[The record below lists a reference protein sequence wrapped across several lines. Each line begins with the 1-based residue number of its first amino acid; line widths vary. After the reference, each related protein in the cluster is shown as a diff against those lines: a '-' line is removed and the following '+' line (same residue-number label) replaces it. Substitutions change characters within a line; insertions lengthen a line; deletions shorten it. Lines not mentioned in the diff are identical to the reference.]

1 MAMKPWYKVATPRE
15 DLREGRPLD
24 AAEFAVHLDH
34 VRDGRASADYQDP
47 ERFFE
52 RTYLTKNLTLLG
64 SQVLRRLSG
73 ETTETSAVFNMA
85 TQFGGGKTHALT
97 LLYHL
102 ANSGPS
108 ASGWTGVQ
116 SLLRDAS
123 VRQVPKAATA
133 VFVGT
138 EFDSIRGRGGDDG
151 TPKRLTPWGEIAFQL
166 GGAAAF
172 DVVARHDKEGTSPA
186 GDVIR
191 AFLPQDRP
199 ALILMDE
206 LMNYISRSRKSGLS
220 AQLYDFLHNLSETAR
235 GQRNVV
241 LVVSVPASELEMTA
255 EDQSDYNRF
264 KKMLDRL
271 GKPVVMSAEAET
283 SEIIRRRLFEW
294 DQRALSQD
302 GRVLMTKD
310 AIVACNDYADW
321 LLEHRQLIPSWFP
334 VDSARKQFAD
344 TYPFHP
350 VVLSVFER
358 KWQTLPRF
366 QQTRGVLRLLAQWVS
381 NAYQGG
387 FKGAHR
393 DGLIGLGTAPLD
405 DPLFRR
411 AVFEQLGEDRLEG
424 AITTDI
430 IGKPDAFAT
439 RLDSA
444 AVDSIKQARLHRKV
458 ATCIFFESSGGQ
470 QQKDASLPE
479 IRLAVS
485 EPSLDMGNI
494 ETVLEELQTNCYF
507 LITQNNRYRFSL
519 TPNLNK
525 LLSDR
530 RANIKQPRIDERVRT
545 EVQKVFAHQAGLE
558 RVYFP
563 ERSNQVPDRPVIAL
577 VVLPPDQALE
587 NPETLA
593 FVEQVTKA
601 CGNSG
606 RTYKSALIWSIPDS
620 AASLSDEA
628 RQLLAWK
635 DIDAT
640 ESDQLDEAQKHQLAQ
655 SRTKAA
661 RDLREAVWR
670 TYKHIGLLGRNNE
683 IRVIDLGLV
692 HSSAADSLAG
702 LILGRLRQDDEAVE
716 SVNANFLVR
725 NWPPALTEWSTKAV
739 RDAFFASPK
748 FPRLLVAD
756 KLKETIARG
765 VTNGVIAYLGKT
777 TDGRCDPFFFED
789 DIGPE
794 EVELSDDMFIVCA
807 EDAKRYIEPP
817 VLKYIE
823 ISPGTASV
831 EPTKHLAFT
840 FRGLD
845 QHGQEYA
852 IKAVKWT
859 STGGEI
865 GENGVFHAA
874 EEEGDYTVTAES
886 GLVKAT
892 VRVGVR
898 SRKVS
903 KDNAD
908 DNFPGGGKRPQQ
920 GALKWSGQV
929 PPQKWMNFY
938 TKVLSKFVN
947 AGGLTITVSVSAS
960 PKDGVSPQQL
970 QETKAALQELGLPT
984 DLDSV

>member
-1 MAMKPWYKVATPRE
+1 MSIKPWYKVVTPRE

-34 VRDGRASADYQDP
+34 VRDGRASEDYQDP
-47 ERFFE
+47 ERFFD

-73 ETTETSAVFNMA
+73 EMTETSAVFNMA

-102 ANSGPS
+102 ANGGPE
-108 ASGWTGVQ
+108 ARAWTGVQ
-116 SLLRDAS
+116 TLLKDAG
-123 VRQVPKAATA
+123 VAQVPKAATA

-151 TPKRLTPWGEIAFQL
+151 TSKRMTPWGEIAFQL

-172 DVVARHDKEGTSPA
+172 AAVETHDRQGEAPG

-191 AFLPQDRP
+191 DFLPQDRP

-220 AQLYDFLHNLSETAR
+220 AQLYDFLQNLSETAR
-235 GQRNVV
+235 GQRGVV
-241 LVVSVPASELEMTA
+241 LVASIPASELEMTA
-255 EDQSDYNRF
+255 EDQSDYDRF

-294 DQRALSQD
+294 DLRAVSQD
-302 GRVLMTKD
+302 GRVLLTKD
-310 AIVACNDYADW
+310 ALSACNDYADW
-321 LLEHRQLIPSWFP
+321 LLEHRKLIPDWFP
-334 VDSARKQFAD
+334 ADDARKQFAD

-350 VVLSVFER
+350 LVLSVFER

-381 NAYQGG
+381 NAYQQG

-430 IGKPDAFAT
+430 VGKPDSFAT

-444 AVDSIKQARLHRKV
+444 AVEIIKKARLHRKV
-458 ATCIFFESSGGQ
+458 ATSIFFESSGGQ
-470 QQKDASLPE
+470 QYKEASLPE
-479 IRLAVS
+479 IRLAVA

-507 LITQNNRYRFSL
+507 LTTQNNRYRFSL

-530 RANIKQPRIDERVRT
+530 RANIKQPRIDERVKS
-545 EVQKVFAHQAGLE
+545 EVQGVFAKQAGVE

-577 VVLPPDQALE
+577 VVLAPDQGLGD
-587 NPETLA
+587 PETLR
-593 FVEQVTKA
+593 FVEQVTRE

-606 RTYKSALIWSIPDS
+606 RTYKSALIWAIPDS
-620 AASLSDEA
+620 AASLYDEA
-628 RQLLAWK
+628 RKLLAWE
-635 DIDAT
+635 DIDAE
-640 ESDQLDEAQKHQLAQ
+640 ESDRLDDTQKHQLSQ
-655 SRTKAA
+655 SLKKSE

-670 TYKHIGLLGRNNE
+670 TYKNIGLLGRDNA
-683 IRVIDLGLV
+683 IRTIDLGLV
-692 HSSAADSLAG
+692 HSSAADSMAG

-716 SVNANFLVR
+716 GVNPNFLVR

-739 RDAFFASPK
+739 RDAFFASPR
-748 FPRLLVAD
+748 FPRLLVID

-765 VTNGVIAYLGKT
+765 VANGMLAYLGKT
-777 TDGRCDPFFFED
+777 PDGRCDPFFFEQ
-789 DIGPE
+789 DIEPE
-794 EVELSDDMFIVCA
+794 EVEFSDDMFIVTA
-807 EDAKRYIEPP
+807 EEAKKCIEPP
-817 VLKYIE
+817 ALKYIDVR
-823 ISPGTASV
+823 PDLARV
-831 EPTKHLAFT
+831 EPGKSLTFT
-840 FRGLD
+840 FKGLD
-845 QHGQEYA
+845 QHGQEYPVE
-852 IKAVKWT
+852 AVSW
-859 STGGEI
+859 SATGGEI
-865 GENGVFHAA
+865 GADGVFRAG
-874 EEEGDYTVTAES
+874 EEEGDYTVCAVS
-886 GLVKAT
+886 GVTKTT
-892 VRVGVR
+892 VRVAVNR
-898 SRKVS
+898 LVNPPIV
-903 KDNAD
+903 DPPLVE
-908 DNFPGGGKRPQQ
+908 PGRLTW
-920 GALKWSGQV
+920 AGQV
-929 PPQKWMNFY
+929 PPQKWMHFY
-938 TKVLSKFVN
+938 TKVLAKFVN
-947 AGGLTITVSVSAS
+947 AGDLTVSVSVSAS
-960 PKDGVSPQQL
+960 PKGGISPNQVE
-970 QETKAALQELGLPT
+970 ETKSALRELGLSP
-984 DLDSV
+984 DVESH

>member
-1 MAMKPWYKVATPRE
+1 MAIKPWYKVATPRE

-34 VRDGRASADYQDP
+34 VRDGRASEDYQDP
-47 ERFFE
+47 ERFFD

-102 ANSGPS
+102 ANGGPEAQAWSGVPTLL
-108 ASGWTGVQ
+108 ADAGV
-116 SLLRDAS
+116 A
-123 VRQVPKAATA
+123 QVPKVATA

-151 TPKRLTPWGEIAFQL
+151 SPKRMTPWGEIAFQL

-172 DVVARHDKEGTSPA
+172 AVVEAHDKRGEAPG

-191 AFLPQDRP
+191 DFLPQDRP
-199 ALILMDE
+199 ALILVDE

-235 GQRNVV
+235 GQRGVV
-241 LVVSVPASELEMTA
+241 LVASIPASELEMTA
-255 EDQSDYNRF
+255 EDQSDYDRF

-294 DQRALSQD
+294 DLQAVGQD
-302 GRVLMTKD
+302 GRVLLTKD
-310 AIVACNDYADW
+310 ALSACNDYADW

-334 VDSARKQFAD
+334 VDAARRQFAD
-344 TYPFHP
+344 TYPLHP

-381 NAYQGG
+381 NAYQQG

-411 AVFEQLGEDRLEG
+411 SVFEQLGEDRLEG

-430 IGKPDAFAT
+430 VGKLDSFAT

-444 AVDSIKQARLHRKV
+444 AVETIKKARLHRKV
-458 ATCIFFESSGGQ
+458 ATSILFESSGGQ
-470 QQKDASLPE
+470 QHKEASLPE
-479 IRLAVS
+479 IRLAVA

-507 LITQNNRYRFSL
+507 LTTQNNRYRFSL

-530 RANIKQPRIDERVRT
+530 RANIKQPRIDERVRS
-545 EVQKVFAHQAGLE
+545 EVQGVFAKQAGVE
-558 RVYFP
+558 RIYFP

-577 VVLPPDQALE
+577 VVLAPDQGFGD
-587 NPETLA
+587 PETLR
-593 FVEQVTKA
+593 FVEQGTQE
-601 CGNSG
+601 CGGSG
-606 RTYKSALIWSIPDS
+606 RTYKNALIWAMPDS
-620 AASLSDEA
+620 AASLYDEA
-628 RQLLAWK
+628 RKLLAWD
-635 DIDAT
+635 DIDAE
-640 ESDQLDEAQKHQLAQ
+640 ESDRLDDTQKHQLSQ
-655 SRTKAA
+655 SLKKSE

-670 TYKHIGLLGRNNE
+670 TYKNIGLLGRDNA
-683 IRVIDLGLV
+683 IRTIDLGLV
-692 HSSAADSLAG
+692 HSSAADSMAG

-716 SVNANFLVR
+716 GVNPNFLVR
-725 NWPPALTEWSTKAV
+725 NWPPALTEWSTRAV
-739 RDAFFASPK
+739 RDAFFASPR
-748 FPRLLVAD
+748 FPRLLVID

-765 VTNGVIAYLGKT
+765 VANGMLAYLGKT
-777 TDGRCDPFFFED
+777 PDGRCDPFFFEQ
-789 DIGPE
+789 DIEPE
-794 EVELSDDMFIVCA
+794 EVEFSDDMFIVTA
-807 EDAKRYIEPP
+807 EEAKKCIEPP
-817 VLKYIE
+817 ELKYIE
-823 ISPGTASV
+823 VRPDKVSV
-831 EPTKHLAFT
+831 EPGKSVTFT
-840 FRGLD
+840 FKGLD
-845 QHGQEYA
+845 QYGREYP
-852 IKAVKWT
+852 IDAVSW
-859 STGGEI
+859 SATGGAI
-865 GENGVFHAA
+865 GADGVFRAG
-874 EEEGDYTVTAES
+874 EGEGDYTVSAVS
-886 GLVKAT
+886 GVTKAT
-892 VRVGVR
+892 VRVAVNR
-898 SRKVS
+898 IVKPRIV
-903 KDNAD
+903 DPPPVE
-908 DNFPGGGKRPQQ
+908 PGRLTWAGH
-920 GALKWSGQV
+920 V
-929 PPQKWMNFY
+929 PPQKWMHFY
-938 TKVLSKFVN
+938 TKVLAKFVN
-947 AGGLTITVSVSAS
+947 AGDLTVSVSVSAS
-960 PKDGVSPQQL
+960 PKGGISPNQIE
-970 QETKAALQELGLPT
+970 ETKSALRELGLSP
-984 DLDSV
+984 DVESH